1 MEGDLTNGIQCV
13 SGIQGGGAVTCQ
25 RSHICYCLYQL
36 ATRIACIRLVLR
48 FSMSVCIYVC
58 IFVCPHLSRVGIKSS
73 ISALSQSHVVA
84 STFPLFLS
92 IHLEIVTV
100 LDYSY

>member
-1 MEGDLTNGIQCV
+1 MEGDLTNGIQYV
-13 SGIQGGGAVTCQ
+13 RDFHGGGAVTCQ
-25 RSHICYCLYQL
+25 RSHICYCFYRL
-36 ATRIACIRLVLR
+36 ATRFACGQLVLR

-58 IFVCPHLSRVGIKSS
+58 IFVCPHLSRVGITSS

-84 STFPLFLS
+84 STFPLLLS

-100 LDYSY
+100 VDYS